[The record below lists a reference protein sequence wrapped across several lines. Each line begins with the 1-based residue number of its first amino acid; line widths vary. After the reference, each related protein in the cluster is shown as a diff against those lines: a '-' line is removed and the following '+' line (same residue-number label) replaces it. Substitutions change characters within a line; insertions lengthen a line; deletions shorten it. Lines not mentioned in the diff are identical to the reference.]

1 MLGSFVRNLGYI
13 VIYVL
18 GLIIGGGT
26 NALNKKGEIDYF
38 SEPVPTTHIHFY
50 NFNTNQWI
58 SSTDN
63 TSTVGCFIYKLLII
77 SCLILFIIQS

>member
-1 MLGSFVRNLGYI
+1 MLLVCQKTWLHYDQCPLLIS
-13 VIYVL
+13 

-26 NALNKKGEIDYF
+26 NALNRKGEIDYY

-63 TSTVGCFIYKLLII
+63 TSTVGFTKLD
-77 SCLILFIIQS
+77 

>member
-1 MLGSFVRNLGYI
+1 MMNDINLS
-13 VIYVL
+13 

-26 NALNKKGEIDYF
+26 NALDKKGDIDYF

-63 TSTVGCFIYKLLII
+63 TSTVGLTKLYYFCFIYL
-77 SCLILFIIQS
+77 